1 MKSGRVSASFHL
13 VCSDKPRNGKTLYA
27 RLLSEYLTLCHRHPA
42 VFDASSGICEFHIAR
57 CTPVDLS
64 SPTGQIALFDRALD
78 PPARDHV
85 VDLAAH
91 LLRIA
96 SGVMKTTGF
105 AEAARTQGLAVVVHF
120 MVDRTL
126 DSLLAARTVRS
137 EIEPARLIAVRNE
150 WVTPPFV
157 EPAALRRYVELA
169 KEGEVV
175 IPPIDRRS
183 MEEIEGDDFSFAD
196 FARAPERVAYFRRE
210 GIRAFLARA
219 YEQFD
224 ALGLARDFRD
234 YREER
239 RLREPG

>member
-1 MKSGRVSASFHL
+1 MKPRRPSAAFHL

-27 RLLSEYLTLCHRHPA
+27 RLLAEYLSLCDRHPA

-64 SPTGQIALFDRALD
+64 SPAGQIALFDRALELPVKD
-78 PPARDHV
+78 YV
-85 VDLAAH
+85 VDVAAH
-91 LLRIA
+91 LLRVA
-96 SGVMKTTGF
+96 SGVMKTIGF
-105 AEAARTQGLAVVVHF
+105 AEAARTQGLDVVVHF
-120 MVDRTL
+120 LVDRTL
-126 DSLLAARTVRS
+126 DSLVAARTVRS
-137 EIEPARLIAVRNE
+137 EIDPARLIAVRNE

-157 EPAALRRYVELA
+157 EPAALRRYGELA
-169 KEGEVV
+169 KEGEIV

-183 MEEIEGDDFSFAD
+183 IEGIEDEAFSFAD

-210 GIRAFLARA
+210 DIRAFLARV